1 MYRAFDTAAGR
12 DVAIKII
19 PFGED
24 GSTYFDRFRHEAL
37 ALSRLKSR
45 HTARVHDFGRDD
57 SAGFYLVM
65 EYIDGVALDVHAL
78 GRALLPHEVLRA
90 ARGLMAALAEAHE
103 LGIIHRDIKPSNVL
117 VPRGVEG
124 LLELRLLDFG
134 IARTER
140 RTQVREGIGQADTEK
155 GLVLGTPAYMAPEQL
170 TDGTTGPGADVYAAG
185 LVLFDLLGVGPLFP
199 GEKIGEQMAGRLR
212 DDPHVDARVG
222 GPLGVLLARML
233 ERDPLVRFANGRE
246 ALLAIGD
253 LETAPVALDELVES
267 ARVDGGSAGVP
278 SRIPRAVESRPP
290 SSARLAGM
298 PVAVRLT
305 HLHADATAALKQALN
320 ALDFAMLDALG
331 RRERGTELGRVAR
344 AIGLGFRLELEAAA
358 LLLEALSATSETVQ
372 AVGAALVAPR
382 ARASTRARIDPQKTD
397 AWVDAI
403 DPDLAGMLV
412 CVATALTTQDDA
424 ARNEARCRRA
434 LARFP
439 GVVSPL
445 VTTLH
450 MGLLTTSSIAG
461 NAVTSSAT
469 TEFLRLRDGDAQPP
483 SPFHTL
489 MRAVMLG
496 VLTFRA
502 DEHRARE
509 QLERAAQTAAD
520 SGVVLFE
527 ARALV
532 AWGGMLVEVPGRVEE
547 GLGVLARAGTLLA
560 HGDAPSLEHIAEH
573 NRGAALIIQGRYAE
587 AAPHFRRARAAAAGE
602 LSSEHEILS
611 CMNELFATLALG
623 DAAAAAL
630 IVADLSDEKLSA
642 ASARTATYGYIGRA
656 LHAIGHR
663 SLAAAQTELRRAN
676 ARASEA
682 EASGGD
688 AYLLAEVVGIL
699 FASARGESVDLLAR
713 AGEMEKLAQDR
724 GFPSFYWFE
733 LLRSTVQKMHDTALR
748 VAMTETLERLIL
760 LLGPLRLHQ
769 R

>member
-1 MYRAFDTAAGR
+1 VYRAFDTTAGR

-24 GSTYFDRFRHEAL
+24 GSTYVDRFRHEAL

-65 EYIDGVALDVHAL
+65 EYIAGVALDVHAL

-90 ARGLMAALAEAHE
+90 ARGLMAALAEAHD

-155 GLVLGTPAYMAPEQL
+155 GLVFGTPAYMAPEQL
-170 TDGTTGPGADVYAAG
+170 VDGTTGPGADVYAAG

-199 GEKIGEQMAGRLR
+199 GEKMSEQMAGRLR

-246 ALLAIGD
+246 ALLAIGN
-253 LETAPVALDELVES
+253 LETAPVARDELVAWS
-267 ARVDGGSAGVP
+267 ARVESGAGGVP
-278 SRIPRAVESRPP
+278 SRIKRAVESRPP
-290 SSARLAGM
+290 SSARSAAT

-305 HLHADATAALKQALN
+305 HLHADATAALKQALS

-344 AIGLGFRLELEAAA
+344 AIGLAFRLELEAAA
-358 LLLEALSATSETVQ
+358 LVLEGLSATSETVQ

-403 DPDLAGMLV
+403 DPELAGMLV
-412 CVATALTTQDDA
+412 CAATALTTQYDA

-439 GVVSPL
+439 GAVSPL

-450 MGLLTTSSIAG
+450 MGLLTASSISG
-461 NAVTSSAT
+461 SAVTSSAT
-469 TEFLRLRDGDAQPP
+469 TEFIRLRDGDAQPP

-520 SGVVLFE
+520 CGVVLFE

-532 AWGGMLVEVPGRVEE
+532 AWGGMLVEVPGRVDE
-547 GLGVLARAGTLLA
+547 GLGVLERAGTLLA

-587 AAPHFRRARAAAAGE
+587 AAPHFRRARAAATGE
-602 LSSEHEILS
+602 LSIEHEVLS

-623 DAAAAAL
+623 DATSAAAT
-630 IVADLSDEKLSA
+630 VADLSVEKLSA
-642 ASARTATYGYIGRA
+642 VSARTATYGYIGRA
-656 LHAIGHR
+656 LHAICHR
-663 SLAAAQTELRRAN
+663 SLTAAQAELRRAN

-733 LLRSTVQKMHDTALR
+733 LLRSTVQKMQDTAH
-748 VAMTETLERLIL
+748 RLIL

>member
-1 MYRAFDTAAGR
+1 MYRAFDTANDR

-19 PFGED
+19 PFGVD
-24 GSTYFDRFRHEAL
+24 GSAYFDRFRHEAL

-57 SAGFYLVM
+57 TVGFYLVM
-65 EYIDGVALDVHAL
+65 EYIDGVELDVQAL
-78 GRALLPHEVLRA
+78 GRALLPHEVLRT
-90 ARGLMAALAEAHE
+90 ARGLMTALAEAHD

-117 VPRGVEG
+117 VPRGIEG

-140 RTQVREGIGQADTEK
+140 RTQVREGIGQADTQK

-170 TDGTTGPGADVYAAG
+170 VDGTTGPGADVYAAG

-199 GEKIGEQMAGRLR
+199 GEKIGDQMAGRLR
-212 DDPHVDARVG
+212 DDPHVDARVP

-233 ERDPLVRFANGRE
+233 DRDPLVRFANGRE
-246 ALLAIGD
+246 ALVAIGD
-253 LETAPVALDELVES
+253 LETAPVALDELVQLS
-267 ARVDGGSAGVP
+267 ARSETSAAVP
-278 SRIPRAVESRPP
+278 SRIPRAIDSRPL
-290 SSARLAGM
+290 ARAVS

-305 HLHADATAALKQALN
+305 HLHADANAALKQALN

-344 AIGLGFRLELEAAA
+344 GIALAFRLELEAAA
-358 LLLEALSATSETVQ
+358 LILEALSASSQSVQ

-382 ARASTRARIDPQKTD
+382 ARASTRARIDLQKTD
-397 AWVDAI
+397 AWIDAI
-403 DPDLAGMLV
+403 DPELAGMFV
-412 CVATALTTQDDA
+412 CVATALTTQNDA

-439 GVVSPL
+439 DVHSPL

-450 MGLLTTSSIAG
+450 MALLTASSIAG
-461 NAVTSSAT
+461 NAATSGAT
-469 TEFLRLRDGDAQPP
+469 TEFIRLRDGDSQPP

-489 MRAVMLG
+489 MRAVLLG

-502 DEHRARE
+502 DEHLSRE
-509 QLERAAQTAAD
+509 QLEKASQIAAD
-520 SGVVLFE
+520 CGVVLFE

-532 AWGGMLVEVPGRVEE
+532 AWGGMLVEIPGRVEE
-547 GLGVLARAGTLLA
+547 GLGVLERAATLLA

-587 AAPHFRRARAAAAGE
+587 AAPHFRRARAAASGE
-602 LSSEHEILS
+602 LSVEHEVLS
-611 CMNELFATLALG
+611 CMNEVFATLALG
-623 DAAAAAL
+623 DATAATL
-630 IVADLSDEKLSA
+630 TIADLSDDKLSA
-642 ASARTATYGYIGRA
+642 VSARTATYGYIGRA
-656 LHAIGHR
+656 LHAVCHR
-663 SLAAAQTELRRAN
+663 SLNAAQTELRRAN

-699 FASARGESVDLLAR
+699 FAAARGESVDLLAR

-733 LLRSTVQKMHDTALR
+733 VLRSSVQKMHDTALR
-748 VAMTETLERLIL
+748 DAMTETLERLIL
-760 LLGPLRLHQ
+760 LLGPLSHLQ
-769 R
+769 K